1 MSVKRLPPGATIG
14 ILGNGQLGRM
24 AALAAA
30 RLGYR
35 THSFGP
41 EADAPAAQV
50 SSVATVGDY
59 RDAAALKAFFA
70 ACDVVTYEFENIPLE
85 ALEGVVRTSKA
96 PLYPSAKVL
105 AICQNR
111 LAEKTFLNRIG
122 IATAPFARVRNRHD
136 LEMALAHIGRPA
148 VLKTARMGY
157 DGKGQIMIGPK
168 TPIDAALAVLNGQ
181 EGILEGFVDFEREIS
196 VVIARGRGQIASY
209 APVENRHVHHILD
222 ETIAPAL
229 VSRAVAQQAEAIAHL
244 VAAKLALVGV
254 LAVEMF
260 LTRKGRVLVNELAPR
275 PHNSGH
281 WTIDACPAS
290 QFDQQIRAIA
300 GLPLGCPD
308 HHSDARMKN
317 LIGDDVRKVPG
328 LLADSYAIVHLYGK
342 AEPRPG
348 RKMGHVTWLSPKG
361 SAKKAR

>member
-70 ACDVVTYEFENIPLE
+70 ACDVVTYEFENIPLD
-85 ALEGVVRTSKA
+85 ALTSVAQASKT
-96 PLYPSAKVL
+96 PLYPSAKAL
-105 AICQNR
+105 AICQDR
-111 LAEKTFLNRIG
+111 LAEKKFLNRIG
-122 IATAPFARVRNRHD
+122 IATAPFARVRSRSD
-136 LEMALAHIGRPA
+136 LEAALAHLGRPA
-148 VLKTARMGY
+148 VLKTNRMGY
-157 DGKGQIMIGPK
+157 DGKGQATIGPK
-168 TPIDAALAVLNGQ
+168 TRIDSALAVLGGA

-209 APVENRHVHHILD
+209 VAVENRHARHILD
-222 ETIAPAL
+222 ETIAPAP
-229 VSRAVAQQAEAIAHL
+229 VSRAVARQAEAIAHL

-260 LTRKGRVLVNELAPR
+260 VTRKGRVLVNELAPR

-290 QFDQQIRAIA
+290 QFDQQIRAVA
-300 GLPLGCPD
+300 GLPLGDPER
-308 HHSDARMKN
+308 HSDARMKN
-317 LIGDDVRKVPG
+317 LIGDDVRRVSG
-328 LLADSYAIVHLYGK
+328 LLADRHAIVHLYGK

-348 RKMGHVTWLSPKG
+348 RKMGHVVWL
-361 SAKKAR
+361 AKKTSTARG